1 MSELISYGGDSSVV
15 VARSE
20 IERITSELAL
30 VQRRLLDELTPMA
43 QLHGIVHHVQLDIEL
58 PDALVRL
65 GLQRHGCFVAAES
78 YFSGDAR
85 VAHSLDRIATFVHDN
100 PWLRNAIPKQVWG
113 GLAAGLGA
121 SVFMNNNF
129 ASLGARTLAGQLPI
143 ETVSKAVANATNEK
157 IEVVPVSA
165 IQTTSRTDSIGALAS
180 RLNNSSGH
188 IRIES
193 FATPSGRTLVMYL
206 PGTAQWNVA
215 GGEKA
220 FDLQSDVELLGD
232 GQNSNSYRAADAALS
247 AFGANSN
254 DRLVVVGYSQGG
266 LVGAELAKHHNVVGL
281 VTMGS
286 PIAGERISAGLP
298 VLAIEHSNDV
308 VPALAGKSNP
318 LSADWATASRH
329 IDLSPGQTVLSA
341 HEVATYVESAREVDA
356 SSDSGLGSV
365 RERILQNLH
374 GSQLERV
381 VEYQPTKG
389 A

>member
-1 MSELISYGGDSSVV
+1 MSELISYGGDSTVV
-15 VARSE
+15 VARAE
-20 IERITSELAL
+20 MERITQELAL
-30 VQRRLLDELTPMA
+30 VQRRLLDELTPLA
-43 QLHGIVHHVQLDIEL
+43 QLHGVIQHVQLDCEL

-85 VAHSLDRIATFVHDN
+85 VAHSLDRIATFIHDN
-100 PWLRNAIPKQVWG
+100 PWIRNAIPKQVWG

-129 ASLGARTLAGQLPI
+129 AALGARTVVGQLPLG
-143 ETVSKAVANATNEK
+143 TLSNAVANATNEK
-157 IEVVPVSA
+157 INVVPVSA

-180 RLNNSSGH
+180 RLNNPSGH

-193 FATPSGRTLVMYL
+193 FSTPSGRTLVVYL

-215 GGEKA
+215 GGDKA

-247 AFGANSN
+247 AFGANPN

-266 LVGAELAKHHNVVGL
+266 LVGAELANHHNVVGL

-286 PIAGERISAGLP
+286 PISGEKLPDGLP

-318 LSADWATASRH
+318 LSEDWVTASRH
-329 IDLSPGQTVLSA
+329 IDIGPGQTVLSA
-341 HEVATYVESAREVDA
+341 HEVSAYAESAREVDG
-356 SSDSGLGSV
+356 SSDSGLVSV
-365 RERILQNLH
+365 RERILQNLS
-374 GSQLERV
+374 GAQLERV
-381 VEYQPTKG
+381 AEYQPTKG